1 MGKKPIKWGLILLLA
16 SLVLVLWAVNSF
28 FYVGSHWK
36 IVAITGKYALWL
48 GLISFLSG
56 CAMIIT
62 GLIDRK

>member
-1 MGKKPIKWGLILLLA
+1 MGKKPIKWGLILLLT
-16 SLVLVLWAVNSF
+16 SLVLVLWAVYSY

-36 IVAITGKYALWL
+36 IVGTTGKYALWF

-56 CAMIIT
+56 GAIIIT